1 MLSKVTATPGEY
13 PEAFV
18 EELRTFLN
26 ELRDFFNA
34 GSLTDALRALQ
45 PSLDEGSSQIADY
58 FYAAK
63 GKLDD
68 ADNNNNGASVD
79 DNTIMDAL
87 HAATSVRALLAH
99 GLSSGLRNDA
109 SDRAM
114 AMRQRWRLAEIR
126 AEDYVFVLLSRF
138 INKVEDRG
146 GARALAG
153 GTDGLWGLP
162 IGALVIGLR
171 HLGLSGYESSECMA
185 LEHELTAWQK
195 LGGFQQRDEAL
206 RLRATLLRLHRL
218 TDGYCQLLLNAM
230 TQPAVNLGLALGVE
244 KERFEVFVESEIRS
258 SVVFQ
263 VSKLVSIMLRATAV
277 VADVTPWDVLVAG
290 SSSGVLIEVKE
301 LAPGC
306 LDAAAVGDQGAILV
320 VDKATGDEEIGPLGP
335 RLRGVILRHELPH
348 LSHLGVRA
356 RQEKVPFVTCEDN
369 ELLKDTLSPFIGRV
383 ATIRAQPD
391 GVTIAFHEGAAK
403 AEPSTL
409 ESTNTSAPSL
419 VMDVVDRVSDLQF
432 VPLED
437 ATASTCGAKA
447 ASCGRLLSIA
457 MQCAA
462 IAKERTGHNSDTE
475 VAAVAPAPI
484 FEAAHGIVLP
494 FGCMEAAIKAD
505 KGKAQEILDAILSR
519 ADSVAA
525 GLVSNVSNE
534 NEDESAPALVELDD
548 LCAQAHA
555 IISSVTIPQSFLQ
568 IIGAC
573 FDPDTT
579 VIVRSSA
586 NVEDL
591 KGMSGA
597 GLYESVP
604 NINPREDLKGMQS
617 AITTVWASLFTRR
630 ALLARAAA
638 RVPSGS
644 AAMAVVVQAQV
655 APELSFVLHTVHPLS
670 RNPSILVAEVAPGLG
685 ETLASGTRGSGW
697 RFEVEKE
704 GGSITTNAFANFSQ
718 ALMPVLNT
726 GMGLNLPNE
735 ADGDV
740 PPSAEV
746 ALKTMDYSTQE
757 MSWSGD
763 MRGTFGRR
771 IAAIGRLLEAEFG
784 EGQDVEG
791 CVAQSR
797 YFVVQTRPQP

>member
-1 MLSKVTATPGEY
+1 M
-13 PEAFV
+13 
-18 EELRTFLN
+18 
-26 ELRDFFNA
+26 
-34 GSLTDALRALQ
+34 
-45 PSLDEGSSQIADY
+45 I
-58 FYAAK
+58 
-63 GKLDD
+63 
-68 ADNNNNGASVD
+68 
-79 DNTIMDAL
+79 
-87 HAATSVRALLAH
+87 
-99 GLSSGLRNDA
+99 
-109 SDRAM
+109 
-114 AMRQRWRLAEIR
+114 
-126 AEDYVFVLLSRF
+126 
-138 INKVEDRG
+138 
-146 GARALAG
+146 
-153 GTDGLWGLP
+153 
-162 IGALVIGLR
+162 
-171 HLGLSGYESSECMA
+171 
-185 LEHELTAWQK
+185 
-195 LGGFQQRDEAL
+195 
-206 RLRATLLRLHRL
+206 
-218 TDGYCQLLLNAM
+218 
-230 TQPAVNLGLALGVE
+230 
-244 KERFEVFVESEIRS
+244 VES
-258 SVVFQ
+258 
-263 VSKLVSIMLRATAV
+263 
-277 VADVTPWDVLVAG
+277 
-290 SSSGVLIEVKE
+290 
-301 LAPGC
+301 
-306 LDAAAVGDQGAILV
+306 AIS
-320 VDKATGDEEIGPLGP
+320 
-335 RLRGVILRHELPH
+335 R
-348 LSHLGVRA
+348 
-356 RQEKVPFVTCEDN
+356 
-369 ELLKDTLSPFIGRV
+369 
-383 ATIRAQPD
+383 
-391 GVTIAFHEGAAK
+391 
-403 AEPSTL
+403 
-409 ESTNTSAPSL
+409 TNA
-419 VMDVVDRVSDLQF
+419 
-432 VPLED
+432 
-437 ATASTCGAKA
+437 
-447 ASCGRLLSIA
+447 
-457 MQCAA
+457 
-462 IAKERTGHNSDTE
+462 
-475 VAAVAPAPI
+475 
-484 FEAAHGIVLP
+484 
-494 FGCMEAAIKAD
+494 
-505 KGKAQEILDAILSR
+505 
-519 ADSVAA
+519 
-525 GLVSNVSNE
+525 
-534 NEDESAPALVELDD
+534 
-548 LCAQAHA
+548 AQAHA